1 MDMKAELMAKDT
13 SKNKKGA
20 ISIKNVTKIYDPTG
34 VNVMAVDNC
43 SMEIAGGEV
52 CMIVGPSGCGKTTL
66 LNGIAGFHSI
76 TEGSIHLDGEL
87 LCGPGKP
94 KAEQSAERMVV
105 FQHGALFPWKTLQE
119 NVAYGPIVQKSFTST
134 QAMDKA
140 GQMLAEAGL
149 GSFLKKY
156 PGEVSS
162 GMARRAE
169 IVRALINNPK
179 VLLLDEPY
187 RAMDALTK
195 QIMHESL
202 LETYDRTGVTI
213 FFITH
218 DLEEAIFLGDK
229 VHIVTTRPCQLKKT
243 VEVKIPRPRSYET
256 QSSEKFRKLLE
267 EVNDAVH
274 EEAVKAFKA
283 GEREMA

>member
-1 MDMKAELMAKDT
+1 MKVKSMAKNTSKAE
-13 SKNKKGA
+13 KKGA
-20 ISIKNVTKIYDPTG
+20 LSIKNVTKIYDPTG
-34 VNVMAVDNC
+34 VNVMAVDDC

-76 TEGSIHLDGEL
+76 TEGSIHLDGQL

-94 KAEQSAERMVV
+94 KADQSAERMVV

-119 NVAYGPIVQKSFTST
+119 NVAYGPSVQKALSPA
-134 QAMDKA
+134 QALDKA

-149 GSFLKKY
+149 GNFLKKY

-256 QSSEKFRKLLE
+256 QSSEKFRKLLA

-283 GEREMA
+283 GERELA

>member
-1 MDMKAELMAKDT
+1 MAKDT
-13 SKNKKGA
+13 SKTKQKGA
-20 ISIKNVTKIYDPTG
+20 ISIKNVTKIYDPSG

-119 NVAYGPIVQKSFTST
+119 NVAYGPTVQKVLTPAQS
-134 QAMDKA
+134 MDKA

-149 GSFLKKY
+149 GSFLNKY

-256 QSSEKFRKLLE
+256 QSSEKFRKLLA